1 MQKLQDDRRQ
11 VVPRWRPF
19 GVAAKLKVLDSVGV
33 PTPLKPHV
41 DEIEHLIRD
50 WRNNRTPFHAAN
62 LVDAAIVL
70 DQAEIASEAAAF
82 LVAGGQPGFIDTE
95 LARVVLGRAGEV
107 PLPDTPPKITPQERY
122 KRIAA
127 YRRSLREQPWNP
139 IRLVDLAREYSALGQ
154 PEPAERALV
163 KAVNLAP
170 DNRFVLR
177 SASRFLM
184 HVGRPDD
191 AHRILR
197 RAPSTQSDPWLLAAE
212 LVAANAAGGS
222 SRWTKLAEG
231 MIRSG
236 SFDPRHTTE
245 LASALGTMAYN
256 EGKRSKVR
264 RLFEHALIKPTENS
278 VAQAGWISRHM
289 TSFEVP
295 ENNFSVPLAFE
306 AKAWEAALDSRFREA
321 VDLSWEWLLDEPFA
335 TRPASFGSYVASI
348 ALEDYE
354 NATRLAEAALFAN
367 PEDPQLILQLIYCV
381 ASQGKTDRA
390 ERLLTHDLPNSVRR
404 NPSDI
409 PTAHLPVFVAA
420 DQGLIAYRRNQ
431 FAQGKACYERAIALA
446 RDARDPALEA
456 AALLNLIREEVR
468 ANPSSIVPWEKA
480 EHVLKAFPTSDRL
493 FYERFLERSRLGQKI
508 AMSIRQQA
516 HH

>member
-1 MQKLQDDRRQ
+1 MQKLDDDRRQ

-19 GVAAKLKVLDSVGV
+19 AVAAKLKVLDSVGTS
-33 PTPLKPHV
+33 TPLKPQV
-41 DEIEHLIRD
+41 DEIEQLVRD
-50 WRNNRTPFHAAN
+50 WRSNRTPFHAAN

-70 DQAEIASEAAAF
+70 NQPEIAAEAAAF
-82 LVAGGQPGFIDTE
+82 LVERGQPGFIDTE
-95 LARVVLGRAGEV
+95 LARVVLGREGDQ
-107 PLPDTPPKITPQERY
+107 PLPETPPKITHQERY
-122 KRIAA
+122 KRIAG
-127 YRRSLREQPWNP
+127 YRRSLRDQPWNP

-154 PEPAERALV
+154 QEPAERALTR
-163 KAVNLAP
+163 AVNLAP

-184 HVGRPDD
+184 HVGRPDE

-197 RAPSTQSDPWLLAAE
+197 RAPSTQTDPWLLAAE
-212 LVAANAAGGS
+212 MVAANSAGRS

-245 LASALGTMAYN
+245 LASALGTIAFN
-256 EGKRSKVR
+256 EGKRSQVR
-264 RLFEHALIKPTENS
+264 RLFDHALIRPTENS

-295 ENNFSVPLAFE
+295 ENKFSVPLAFE
-306 AKAWEAALDSRFREA
+306 AKAWEAALESRFQEA

-335 TRPASFGSYVASI
+335 TRPASFGSYIASI

-354 NATRLAEAALFAN
+354 NARALAETALLAN
-367 PEDPQLILQLIYCV
+367 PDDPQLILQLIYCV
-381 ASQGKTDRA
+381 ASQGRTDEA
-390 ERLLTHDLPNSVRR
+390 ERLLSHDLPNSIRR

-409 PTAHLPVFVAA
+409 PAAHVPVFVAA
-420 DQGLIAYRRNQ
+420 DKGLIAYRRNQ
-431 FAQGKACYERAIALA
+431 QAQGRTFYESARALA
-446 RDARDPALEA
+446 REARDPTLEA
-456 AALLNLIREEVR
+456 AALLNFIREEVR
-468 ANPSSIVPWEKA
+468 ANPSSVVPWEQA

-493 FYERFLERSRLGQKI
+493 FYEKFLERSRLGQKI
-508 AMSIRQQA
+508 AMSIRQQTRR
-516 HH
+516 